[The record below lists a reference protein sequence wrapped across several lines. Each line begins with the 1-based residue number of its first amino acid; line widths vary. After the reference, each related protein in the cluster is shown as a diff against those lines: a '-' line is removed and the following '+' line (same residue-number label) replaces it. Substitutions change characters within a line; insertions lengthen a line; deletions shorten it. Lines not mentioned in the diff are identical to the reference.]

1 MRFDHLDQKAAPD
14 VTADVVL
21 MVLLTAKA
29 NHAAIDLL
37 ATALPV
43 IDHRAM
49 AKVVRHVME
58 KVGLHE
64 KVKAVVLETAKV
76 VLPKGVD
83 ANRGVAM
90 VLRDR
95 GLRAVQWDHRILNVS
110 WKMRCVS
117 MPTQMVS

>member
-1 MRFDHLDQKAAPD
+1 MRFDHRDQKAAPD

-64 KVKAVVLETAKV
+64 KVRAVVREMAKA

-90 VLRDR
+90 VLR
-95 GLRAVQWDHRILNVS
+95 AVQWGRRILNVS

-117 MPTQMVS
+117 MPTLMVS